1 MHTFLFLHILSQKM
15 NERFAYL
22 ETQKYIPNAS
32 VLVFY
37 VCRNKL
43 HVINLVTSNN
53 GNGFSPSSEAR
64 NPIKVSGFM
73 LLPGAQGRIHSV
85 NLKFRMEFL
94 FCGHITPRPASSNLC
109 FCITLSPVCELP
121 LPPFIR
127 ICVLAFSKV
136 SSQPRDQICI
146 SCISGRFFAWE
157 AQ

>member
-1 MHTFLFLHILSQKM
+1 
-15 NERFAYL
+15 
-22 ETQKYIPNAS
+22 
-32 VLVFY
+32 
-37 VCRNKL
+37 
-43 HVINLVTSNN
+43 
-53 GNGFSPSSEAR
+53 
-64 NPIKVSGFM
+64 
-73 LLPGAQGRIHSV
+73 
-85 NLKFRMEFL
+85 MEFL

-157 AQ
+157 AQWQLGPTLIPHNLPHLLCLIISAKTLLPSNIEGSWLWCDIFVFSLFIYLFLNFWLYHPACWILVPWPRTKPVPPTVEVKSPDHWPTR

>member
-32 VLVFY
+32 VLVFC

-53 GNGFSPSSEAR
+53 GNGFSPSSETR

-85 NLKFRMEFL
+85 NFKFRMEFL
-94 FCGHITPRPASSNLC
+94 CCGHITPTSKASIFKSL
-109 FCITLSPVCELP
+109 FLHHLLLYVCDFP

-127 ICVLAFSKV
+127 ICVLAFS
-136 SSQPRDQICI
+136 RDQIYI
-146 SCISGRFFAWE
+146 SCIDGRFFAWE

>member
-1 MHTFLFLHILSQKM
+1 M

-32 VLVFY
+32 VLVFH

-73 LLPGAQGRIHSV
+73 LLPGA
-85 NLKFRMEFL
+85 
-94 FCGHITPRPASSNLC
+94 
-109 FCITLSPVCELP
+109 
-121 LPPFIR
+121 
-127 ICVLAFSKV
+127 
-136 SSQPRDQICI
+136 
-146 SCISGRFFAWE
+146 
-157 AQ
+157 